1 MSILIVLGPLMNLLV
16 ADGSFDHS
24 SNSREIINPGQ
35 CYFSWTT
42 VDDYAREVGGLPW
55 ENESPW

>member
-1 MSILIVLGPLMNLLV
+1 MNLLV

-24 SNSREIINPGQ
+24 SNAREIINPGQ

-42 VDDYAREVGGLPW
+42 VDDYAKEVGGLPW
-55 ENESPW
+55 ENGSPW